1 MALPKLD
8 TPKYQLTLPST
19 GEKIDYRPFLVK
31 EQKII
36 LMAQESQDE
45 NQILNAVGDL
55 VNSCTFG
62 IIDAKKSPTFD
73 IEYIFLKIRSRSVG
87 ETTSIKVVCP
97 DDNKT
102 QVPVKIN
109 LDEIELLTNKDH
121 KTNIQL
127 TDKFTLNFRYPLM
140 SDLYGIDANDTTETS
155 FALINKCVTSI
166 QYGDEIYNRVDM
178 TDAELN
184 DFLEQMNSRQFA
196 EVMDF
201 FNGMPRLRHII
212 KVTNPKTKVQS
223 EVVLEGLQSFLG

>member
-19 GEKIDYRPFLVK
+19 GEKIEYRPFLVK

-87 ETTSIKVVCP
+87 ETTSVNVVCP

-140 SDLYGIDANDTTETS
+140 SDLYGIDASDATETS
-155 FALINKCVTSI
+155 FSLINKCVTSI

-184 DFLEQMNSRQFA
+184 DFLEQMNSKQFA

-201 FNGMPRLRHII
+201 FNGMPKLRHII

>member
-19 GEKIDYRPFLVK
+19 GEKIEYRPFLVK

-87 ETTSIKVVCP
+87 ETTSVNVVCP

-166 QYGDEIYNRVDM
+166 HYGDEIYNRVDM

-223 EVVLEGLQSFLG
+223 EVVLEGLQSF

>member
-19 GEKIDYRPFLVK
+19 GEKIEYRHFLVK

-87 ETTSIKVVCP
+87 ETTSVNVVCP
-97 DDNKT
+97 DDNET

-223 EVVLEGLQSFLG
+223 EVGLEGLQSFLG

>member
-19 GEKIDYRPFLVK
+19 GEKIEYRPFLVK

-87 ETTSIKVVCP
+87 ETTNINVVCP

-140 SDLYGIDANDTTETS
+140 SDLYGIDASDATETS

-184 DFLEQMNSRQFA
+184 DFLEQMNSKQFS

-201 FNGMPRLRHII
+201 FNGMPKLRHII

>member
-87 ETTSIKVVCP
+87 ETTSINVVCP

-140 SDLYGIDANDTTETS
+140 SDLYGIDASDATETS
-155 FALINKCVTSI
+155 FSLINKCVTSI

-184 DFLEQMNSRQFA
+184 DFLEKMHS
-196 EVMDF
+196 
-201 FNGMPRLRHII
+201 
-212 KVTNPKTKVQS
+212 
-223 EVVLEGLQSFLG
+223 

>member
-19 GEKIDYRPFLVK
+19 GEKIEYRPFLVK

-87 ETTSIKVVCP
+87 ETTSINVVCP

-121 KTNIQL
+121 KTNKSSL
-127 TDKFTLNFRYPLM
+127 K
-140 SDLYGIDANDTTETS
+140 GI
-155 FALINKCVTSI
+155 
-166 QYGDEIYNRVDM
+166 
-178 TDAELN
+178 
-184 DFLEQMNSRQFA
+184 FL
-196 EVMDF
+196 
-201 FNGMPRLRHII
+201 
-212 KVTNPKTKVQS
+212 
-223 EVVLEGLQSFLG
+223 

>member
-19 GEKIDYRPFLVK
+19 GEKIEYRPFLVK

-87 ETTSIKVVCP
+87 ETTSINVVCP

-140 SDLYGIDANDTTETS
+140 SDLYGIDASDATETS
-155 FALINKCVTSI
+155 FSLINKCVTSI
-166 QYGDEIYNRVDM
+166 HYGDEIYNRVDM

-184 DFLEQMNSRQFA
+184 DFLEQMNSKQFA

-201 FNGMPRLRHII
+201 FNGMPKLRHII

>member
-19 GEKIDYRPFLVK
+19 GEKIEYRPFLVK

-87 ETTSIKVVCP
+87 ETTSVNVVCP

-140 SDLYGIDANDTTETS
+140 SDLYGIDASDTTETS

>member
-87 ETTSIKVVCP
+87 ETTSINVVCP

-140 SDLYGIDANDTTETS
+140 SDLYGIDASDATETS
-155 FALINKCVTSI
+155 FSLINKCVTSI

-184 DFLEQMNSRQFA
+184 DFLEQMNSKQFA

-201 FNGMPRLRHII
+201 FNGMPKLRHII

>member
-19 GEKIDYRPFLVK
+19 GEKIEYRPFLVK

-87 ETTSIKVVCP
+87 ETTNINVVCP

-140 SDLYGIDANDTTETS
+140 SDLYGIDASDATETS
-155 FALINKCVTSI
+155 FSLINKCVTSI

-201 FNGMPRLRHII
+201 FNGMPKLRHII

-223 EVVLEGLQSFLG
+223 EVTLEGLQNFLG

>member
-1 MALPKLD
+1 M
-8 TPKYQLTLPST
+8 Q
-19 GEKIDYRPFLVK
+19 
-31 EQKII
+31 
-36 LMAQESQDE
+36 
-45 NQILNAVGDL
+45 
-55 VNSCTFG
+55 
-62 IIDAKKSPTFD
+62 KKSPTFD

-87 ETTSIKVVCP
+87 ETTSVNVVCP

-140 SDLYGIDANDTTETS
+140 SDLYGIDASDATETS
-155 FALINKCVTSI
+155 FSLINKCVTSI

-184 DFLEQMNSRQFA
+184 DFLEQMNSKQFA

-201 FNGMPRLRHII
+201 FNGMPKLRHII

>member
-87 ETTSIKVVCP
+87 ETTSINVVCP

-140 SDLYGIDANDTTETS
+140 SDLYGIDASDATETS
-155 FALINKCVTSI
+155 FSLINKCVTSI

>member
-19 GEKIDYRPFLVK
+19 GEKIEYRPFLVK

-87 ETTSIKVVCP
+87 ETTNINVVCP

-140 SDLYGIDANDTTETS
+140 SDLYGIDASDATETS

>member
-19 GEKIDYRPFLVK
+19 GEKIEYRPFLVK

-87 ETTSIKVVCP
+87 ETTSINVVCP

-140 SDLYGIDANDTTETS
+140 SDLYGIDASDATETS
-155 FALINKCVTSI
+155 FSLINKCVTSI

-201 FNGMPRLRHII
+201 FNGMPKLRHII

>member
-19 GEKIDYRPFLVK
+19 GEKIEYRPFLVK

-87 ETTSIKVVCP
+87 ETTSINVVCP

-140 SDLYGIDANDTTETS
+140 SDLYGIDASDTTETS

>member
-87 ETTSIKVVCP
+87 ETTSINVVCP

-184 DFLEQMNSRQFA
+184 DFLEQMNSKQFA

-201 FNGMPRLRHII
+201 FNGMPKLRHII

-223 EVVLEGLQSFLG
+223 EVVL

>member
-19 GEKIDYRPFLVK
+19 GEKIEYIPFLVK

-87 ETTSIKVVCP
+87 ETTSINVVCP

-184 DFLEQMNSRQFA
+184 DFFEQMNSRQFA

>member
-87 ETTSIKVVCP
+87 ETTSINVVCP

-184 DFLEQMNSRQFA
+184 DFLEQMNSKQFA

-201 FNGMPRLRHII
+201 FNGMPKLRHII

>member
-87 ETTSIKVVCP
+87 ETTSINVVCP

-121 KTNIQL
+121 KTNTQL

-140 SDLYGIDANDTTETS
+140 SDLYGIDASDATETS
-155 FALINKCVTSI
+155 FSLINKCVTSI

>member
-19 GEKIDYRPFLVK
+19 GEKIEYRPFLVK

-87 ETTSIKVVCP
+87 ETTSINVVCP

-184 DFLEQMNSRQFA
+184 DFLEQMNSKQFA

-201 FNGMPRLRHII
+201 FNGMPKLRHII

-223 EVVLEGLQSFLG
+223 EVVLEGLQRFLG

>member
-19 GEKIDYRPFLVK
+19 GEKIEYRPFLVK

-87 ETTSIKVVCP
+87 ETTSINVVCP

-140 SDLYGIDANDTTETS
+140 SDLYGIDANDTTEMS

-184 DFLEQMNSRQFA
+184 DFLEQMNSKQFA

-201 FNGMPRLRHII
+201 FNGMPKLRHII

>member
-19 GEKIDYRPFLVK
+19 GEKIEYRPFLVK

-87 ETTSIKVVCP
+87 ETTSVNVVCP

-140 SDLYGIDANDTTETS
+140 SDLYGIDASDATETS
-155 FALINKCVTSI
+155 FSLINKCVTSI

>member
-19 GEKIDYRPFLVK
+19 GEKIEYRPFLVK

-87 ETTSIKVVCP
+87 ETTSINVVCP

-140 SDLYGIDANDTTETS
+140 SDLYGIDANDTTEMS

-184 DFLEQMNSRQFA
+184 DFLEQMNSKQFA

>member
-19 GEKIDYRPFLVK
+19 GEKIEYRPFLVK

-45 NQILNAVGDL
+45 DQILNAVGDL

-87 ETTSIKVVCP
+87 ETTSINVVCP

-140 SDLYGIDANDTTETS
+140 SDLYGIDASDTTETS

>member
-19 GEKIDYRPFLVK
+19 GEKIEYRPFLVK

-87 ETTSIKVVCP
+87 ETTSVNVVCP

-140 SDLYGIDANDTTETS
+140 SDLYGIDASDATETS
-155 FALINKCVTSI
+155 FSLINKCVTSI

-184 DFLEQMNSRQFA
+184 DFLEQLNSRQFA

>member
-19 GEKIDYRPFLVK
+19 GEKIEYRPFLVK

-87 ETTSIKVVCP
+87 ETTSINVVCP

-140 SDLYGIDANDTTETS
+140 SDLYGIDASDATETS
-155 FALINKCVTSI
+155 FSLINKCVTSI

>member
-19 GEKIDYRPFLVK
+19 GEKIEYRTFLVK

-87 ETTSIKVVCP
+87 ETTSVNVVCP
-97 DDNKT
+97 DDNET
-102 QVPVKIN
+102 QGPVKIN

-184 DFLEQMNSRQFA
+184 DFLEQMNSKQFA

-201 FNGMPRLRHII
+201 FNGMPKLRHII

>member
-19 GEKIDYRPFLVK
+19 GEKIEYRPFLVK

-87 ETTSIKVVCP
+87 ETTSINVVCP

-140 SDLYGIDANDTTETS
+140 SDLYGIDANDTTEMS

>member
-8 TPKYQLTLPST
+8 TPKYQLTLPSN
-19 GEKIDYRPFLVK
+19 GEKIEYRPFLVK

-87 ETTSIKVVCP
+87 ETTNINVVCP

-140 SDLYGIDANDTTETS
+140 SDLYGIDASDATETS
-155 FALINKCVTSI
+155 FSLINKCVTSI

-184 DFLEQMNSRQFA
+184 DFLEQMNSKQFA

>member
-87 ETTSIKVVCP
+87 ETTSINVVCP

-140 SDLYGIDANDTTETS
+140 SDLYGIDASDTTETS

-184 DFLEQMNSRQFA
+184 DFLEQMNSKQFA

>member
-8 TPKYQLTLPST
+8 TPKYQLTLPSN
-19 GEKIDYRPFLVK
+19 GEKIEYRPFLVK

-87 ETTSIKVVCP
+87 ETTNINVVCP

-140 SDLYGIDANDTTETS
+140 SDLYGIDASDATETS
-155 FALINKCVTSI
+155 FSLINKCVTSI

-184 DFLEQMNSRQFA
+184 DFLEQMNSKQFA

-201 FNGMPRLRHII
+201 FNGMPKLRHII

>member
-19 GEKIDYRPFLVK
+19 GEKIEYRPFLVK

-87 ETTSIKVVCP
+87 ETTSVNVVCP

-140 SDLYGIDANDTTETS
+140 SDLYGIDANDTTEMS

-223 EVVLEGLQSFLG
+223 EVVLEGLQNFLE